1 MTQAIALP
9 RLRARH
15 SPAAIIDRLVQ
26 WGVWL
31 LAVVLIFGPVV
42 PVIYAGLV
50 DRPLYESGAQ
60 LTLSNFTALGSDPAF
75 WSAAG
80 NTVVFAILAAVPGVL
95 VGAALAILVART
107 DLPLRGLFTV
117 MLMAPLLFPGLGVML
132 GWVTMYSPTGF
143 VTTWVSQLTGSAP
156 WDLYSLPG
164 MAVVSLEKSVPLVY
178 LMVRAR
184 LTSLDS
190 SIESAALT
198 AGASPMRVLR
208 TITLPMLR
216 PTLLTSGVLI
226 VMVAFETLGLP
237 LILGGP
243 VDIDTMSTYLYR
255 TWTTSADSQGT
266 VSAAAA
272 ALLLLVT
279 VLLWVR
285 TRVEGDTGRY
295 TTAAGKPSARRRLA
309 LGGLRWP
316 LATLIALWVVL
327 AIVLPVIGLFM
338 TSVTNLFSPAIAP
351 WNTLTTRHYETVF
364 NNPALFRSITNSLL
378 IAVVG
383 AVVATIGL
391 TVAALV
397 AHRSQFRL
405 RATLPSILFYPRAL
419 PGIVLG
425 VGIFWAFV
433 LVPPLEPLRTT
444 VWGIMIAFIIRNTAI
459 GYTAIQS
466 SLLAI
471 SPELDSAARTSGAGW
486 LRACAGVVVP
496 LLRPALAGCLI
507 LMFVSILNDVEP
519 AMFLVTTGNEVL
531 GVTMLKQWA
540 AGFAGPVAALG
551 VIQITITAVAVLI
564 GRLIWGIKPRA

>member
-95 VGAALAILVART
+95 IGAALAILVART

-226 VMVAFETLGLP
+226 VMVAFETLSLP

-272 ALLLLVT
+272 TLLLLVT

-295 TTAAGKPSARRRLA
+295 TTAAGKPSALRRLA

-327 AIVLPVIGLFM
+327 AIVLPVIGLVM

-444 VWGIMIAFIIRNTAI
+444 VGGIMIAFIIRNTAI

-486 LRACAGVVVP
+486 LRACVGVVVP